1 MVSPKVSKC
10 QRTDAA
16 EAAIVHVNL
25 LAIQNISPIFLH
37 NNQPRIRNY
46 YPNLANRK
54 KLRI

>member
-25 LAIQNISPIFLH
+25 LAIQNISPIFFH
-37 NNQPRIRNY
+37 NNHPVSGITIQI
-46 YPNLANRK
+46 LQTGK